1 MNLHHCHY
9 LQSTVI
15 SPGALLHWQERG
27 HPIVSGHERDSTGKS
42 LRRTLDEGEMKR
54 EDAEERGVSMKSD
67 SGKSRCWQ
75 LIEVG
80 TT

>member
-1 MNLHHCHY
+1 M
-9 LQSTVI
+9 
-15 SPGALLHWQERG
+15 
-27 HPIVSGHERDSTGKS
+27 VSGHERDSTGKS

-67 SGKSRCWQ
+67 SGESRCWQ

>member
-1 MNLHHCHY
+1 M
-9 LQSTVI
+9 
-15 SPGALLHWQERG
+15 
-27 HPIVSGHERDSTGKS
+27 SGHEREWTGKS
-42 LRRTLDEGEMKR
+42 LRRTLDEGEMKK
-54 EDAEERGVSMKSD
+54 DVAEERGVSMKSD